1 MALGMTR
8 SRYAYESLNTF
19 FFFHFFYE
27 VGQTMALVL
36 SYLKN
41 TSNMVNE
48 EFDPFLF
55 YFIYLF
61 FNEKKI

>member
-1 MALGMTR
+1 
-8 SRYAYESLNTF
+8 
-19 FFFHFFYE
+19 
-27 VGQTMALVL
+27 MALVL

-55 YFIYLF
+55 YFILFIYLF